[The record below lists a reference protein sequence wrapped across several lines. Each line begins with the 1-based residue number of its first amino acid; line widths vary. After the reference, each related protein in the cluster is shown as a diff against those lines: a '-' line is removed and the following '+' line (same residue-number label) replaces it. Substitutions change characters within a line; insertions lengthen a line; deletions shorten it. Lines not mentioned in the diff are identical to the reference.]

1 VPPKDYVPA
10 GGANAFYT
18 QETPMSKATKPQG
31 GLVIASVDVKN
42 FKRIK
47 CVSFN
52 PKEAGLTTLGG
63 MNKQGKTSGIN
74 AIQMGFSGGKFK
86 PSDLHND
93 TGGPGDYAEVN
104 ITTTNGYAVRIFG
117 KNGTIEVTDPK
128 GKKGGIT
135 LFGDAVSSFATD
147 LRPFLNANAT
157 EKYKIA
163 VLAMG
168 IGDLLEEI
176 EGQRKTAYDNRTI
189 ANGVAKNAAA
199 ALKAA
204 TPPDPKVKIPD
215 EVDVVQ
221 LSAEIQKA
229 NKSNNKRQEMIDDK
243 QEMEKQSLTLAEEID
258 DLEAQ
263 LIAKKNALVDL
274 NQTINNYPLW
284 PEEIDL
290 APLEAKMATANATNT
305 ERTKLIQIQTD
316 YDAKVKASNDA
327 TKAAQEAQKAL
338 DEVIQKKHNAV
349 TELGEI
355 QNPDI
360 VLEGGQLLYKGKA
373 WDCISGAE
381 EFIVAIEFGYATN
394 KGCDFVL
401 IDGLER
407 MDTVERAKLDAWGGE
422 NGAQLIGTVVTGD
435 PSQCSIYIE
444 DGRVLDK
451 D

>member
-1 VPPKDYVPA
+1 
-10 GGANAFYT
+10 
-18 QETPMSKATKPQG
+18 MSKTTKPEG
-31 GLVIASVDVKN
+31 GLTIASVDVRN

-47 CVSFN
+47 CVKFD

-63 MNKQGKTSGIN
+63 MNKAGKTSGIN
-74 AIQMGFSGGKFK
+74 AIQMGFSGGKYK

-104 ITTTNGYAVRIFG
+104 IETTNGYKVRIFG

-128 GKKGGIT
+128 GIKGGIT

-147 LRPFLNANAT
+147 LRPFINASAT

-168 IGDLLEEI
+168 IGDLLEKI
-176 EGQRKTAYDNRTI
+176 EEQRKIAYDARTV

-204 TPPDPKVKIPD
+204 TPPDPAVKIPD
-215 EVDVVQ
+215 EVDVVK

-229 NKSNNKRQEMIDDK
+229 QDKNQERRNTEIDRGDV
-243 QEMEKQSLTLAEEID
+243 QEQRNSLSEEI
-258 DLEAQ
+258 
-263 LIAKKNALVDL
+263 
-274 NQTINNYPLW
+274 
-284 PEEIDL
+284 EEL
-290 APLEAKMATANATNT
+290 KAELEAKAQELLDMDTKISEFKPLPKVIDLTPLNAKMSTANATNT
-305 ERTKLIQIQTD
+305 ERTKLLKIQED
-316 YDAKVKASNDA
+316 HDAKVKASKEA
-327 TKAAQEAQKAL
+327 GKAQAAAQATL
-338 DEVIQKKHNAV
+338 DEVIEKKHNAV

-381 EFIVAIEFGYATN
+381 EFIVATEFGYATN
-394 KGCDFVL
+394 KGCNFVL

-407 MDTVERAKLDAWGGE
+407 MDPVERAKLDAWGIEHGV
-422 NGAQLIGTVVTGD
+422 QLIGTVVTGD
-435 PSQCSIYIE
+435 PAQCSIFIE
-444 DGRVLDK
+444 DGRVVDK